1 MSRRDA
7 AVGAVRKKFTRAHF
21 ARRAGDA
28 VAVGVLLGSARS
40 HRSLYTRA
48 GNALFLRKRVR
59 LALEDASVKKDRRK
73 GGRSTARLTAAS
85 LALLVLLDALRRRR
99 EPPA

>member
-1 MSRRDA
+1 MSRREA
-7 AVGAVRKKFTRAHF
+7 AVGAVRKQFTRAHV

-40 HRSLYTRA
+40 NRSLYTRA
-48 GNALFLRKRVR
+48 VNALFLRKRVR
-59 LALEDASVKKDRRK
+59 LALEDASVKHDRRK
-73 GGRSTARLTAAS
+73 SRRSKAGLTAAS
-85 LALLVLLDALRRRR
+85 VALLVGLDALRRRR